1 MMRKQTPSQTIG
13 PFFSFGLIAGG
24 ENDLVD
30 ERCVGER
37 IYVEGRVLDGQGQPV
52 LDALV
57 EIWQADAQGIYN
69 HPSDPRQG
77 EVDGHFRGFGR
88 SETTDEGR
96 YWFKTIK
103 PGVVEGVDGQPQA
116 PHINVCVFARGM
128 LIHAYTRIYFEDE
141 AEANEQDALLN
152 SIEDADRKQ
161 TLIARRESSA
171 DGLTRY
177 CLDIVLQGNESRTE
191 TAFFDP

>member
-1 MMRKQTPSQTIG
+1 MPKQTPSQTIG

-57 EIWQADAQGIYN
+57 EIWQADAEGIYN

-77 EVDGHFRGFGR
+77 EADSHFKGFGR

-96 YWFKTIK
+96 YWFRTIK
-103 PGVVEGVDGQPQA
+103 PGVVQEAEGEPQA

-128 LIHAYTRIYFEDE
+128 LMHAYTRIYFEDE
-141 AEANEQDALLN
+141 AQANEQDTVLN
-152 SIEDADRKQ
+152 SIEDIERRQ
-161 TLIARRESSA
+161 TLIARRETAA
-171 DGLTRY
+171 DGLPRY
-177 CLDIVLQGNESRTE
+177 CLDIVLQGEEARGE
-191 TAFFDP
+191 TVFFDV